1 MRTGTQPPGH
11 DHVRGGLRFVAE
23 MTAWV
28 CTPWALW
35 SYSIPLAIGA
45 VLLLIGLPALFGT
58 PGDRPGG
65 DPPVAVPGIVTVSL
79 VVLQLVA
86 AAASA
91 WALWGT
97 WIAASVTV
105 LCLVVPFTELPR
117 WRALLRTSRGQ
128 AERPAHR
135 S

>member
-1 MRTGTQPPGH
+1 MRTGTRPPGH
-11 DHVRGGLRFVAE
+11 DHVRGGLRFAVE

-28 CTPWALW
+28 GTPWALW
-35 SYSIPLAIGA
+35 SYSVPLAIGA

-65 DPPVAVPGIVTVSL
+65 DPPVAVPGIVTVLL
-79 VVLQLVA
+79 VVVQLVA

-105 LCLVVPFTELPR
+105 LCLVVPVTELPR
-117 WRALLRTSRGQ
+117 WRALLRTSRGPV
-128 AERPAHR
+128 ERPAHR

>member
-1 MRTGTQPPGH
+1 
-11 DHVRGGLRFVAE
+11 

-28 CTPWALW
+28 GTPWALW
-35 SYSIPLAIGA
+35 SYSVPLAIGA

-65 DPPVAVPGIVTVSL
+65 DPPVAVHGIVTVLL
-79 VVLQLVA
+79 VVVQLVA

-97 WIAASVTV
+97 WIASSVTV
-105 LCLVVPFTELPR
+105 LCLVVPVTELPR
-117 WRALLRTSRGQ
+117 WRALLRTSPGP

>member
-1 MRTGTQPPGH
+1 MRTGTRPPGH
-11 DHVRGGLRFVAE
+11 DPVRGGLRFAVE

-35 SYSIPLAIGA
+35 SLSVPLAIGA

-65 DPPVAVPGIVTVSL
+65 DPPVAVPGIVSIAL
-79 VVLQLVA
+79 VVLQAVA

-97 WIAASVTV
+97 WVATSVTA
-105 LCLVVPFTELPR
+105 LCLILPFTELPR
-117 WRALLRTSRGQ
+117 WRALLSATH
-128 AERPAHR
+128 RPG
-135 S
+135 